1 MLAFCELP
9 SRPAMHRGVAAPWG
23 NLRSLCYERL
33 QARNAAAGHRI
44 AAFVLSAAVHSWIEA
59 DVGSARVW
67 YAKLVLAYQ
76 SLLIHSS
83 AAAVRTTYGC
93 SPARLNC
100 LKPRSLNFLPKRD
113 GAAMIQTSSSGCDK
127 AKMRQLDLW

>member
-1 MLAFCELP
+1 MPCVDAHLARESAYDLVVRLAFCELP

-67 YAKLVLAYQ
+67 YAKTSLAEL
-76 SLLIHSS
+76 S
-83 AAAVRTTYGC
+83 
-93 SPARLNC
+93 
-100 LKPRSLNFLPKRD
+100 
-113 GAAMIQTSSSGCDK
+113 
-127 AKMRQLDLW
+127 